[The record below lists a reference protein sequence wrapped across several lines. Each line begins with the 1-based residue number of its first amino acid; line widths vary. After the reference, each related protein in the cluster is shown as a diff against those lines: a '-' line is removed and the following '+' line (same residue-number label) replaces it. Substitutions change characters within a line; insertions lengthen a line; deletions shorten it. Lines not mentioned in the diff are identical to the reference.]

1 MNLNEEPKWIENKI
15 FKEYEINTIKNNNI
29 TYNENDVLQYFN
41 LINDDLDEDVFEAS
55 IQKENIDEDDEIIN
69 NNINDKKNNL
79 EIDSDIK
86 DNISE
91 DGSENN
97 NLFEIQD
104 NFLKDNTS
112 NAYKALIKNI
122 DSLDIED
129 DFSENNIIE
138 TDKNKV
144 LKLEDLMSKKPR
156 KRKHDSSSISKEK
169 KKVNLGVKKRNIH
182 LYNFINFVKKLNSLI
197 LEF

>member
-156 KRKHDSSSISKEK
+156 KRKHDSSSVSKEK
-169 KKVNLGVKKRNIH
+169 KKSKSRGKKKK
-182 LYNFINFVKKLNSLI
+182 YPFI
-197 LEF
+197 

>member
-1 MNLNEEPKWIENKI
+1 M
-15 FKEYEINTIKNNNI
+15 

-41 LINDDLDEDVFEAS
+41 LINDDLNEDVFEAGK
-55 IQKENIDEDDEIIN
+55 QKENIDEDDEIIN

-79 EIDSDIK
+79 EIDSEIK
-86 DNISE
+86 DISISE

-112 NAYKALIKNI
+112 NAYKALIKNN

-129 DFSENNIIE
+129 DFFENNIIE
-138 TDKNKV
+138 TDKNKA
-144 LKLEDLMSKKPR
+144 LKLEDLMSKKPH
-156 KRKHDSSSISKEK
+156 KRKKDSSSVSKEK
-169 KKVNLGVKKRNIH
+169 NKRKSRGKKKK
-182 LYNFINFVKKLNSLI
+182 YPFI
-197 LEF
+197 